1 MSVVHAAKEPRFTAA
16 AVYQPPTFGRSP
28 PDIPETPE
36 APPAL
41 QALQALR
48 GGRRRPGPGGGL
60 SNLHWWPHLVD
71 GLPPIMMMEFVHA
84 YYILL

>member
-1 MSVVHAAKEPRFTAA
+1 MAAEEPRFTAA
-16 AVYQPPTFGRSP
+16 AVYQPPTFGHSP

-48 GGRRRPGPGGGL
+48 GGLRRPGPATRRLTLCGVKNVELMRG
-60 SNLHWWPHLVD
+60 
-71 GLPPIMMMEFVHA
+71 
-84 YYILL
+84 